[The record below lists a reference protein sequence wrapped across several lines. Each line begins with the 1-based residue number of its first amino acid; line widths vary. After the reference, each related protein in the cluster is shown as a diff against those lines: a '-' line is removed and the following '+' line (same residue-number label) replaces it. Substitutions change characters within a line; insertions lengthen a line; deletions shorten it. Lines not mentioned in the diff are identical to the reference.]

1 MLPKSN
7 WALARTSQMAVYGN
21 RWLSFLFF
29 PVVELRTKGFVFRG
43 KQYSWSDVERI
54 ELWQEPRFPV
64 AGQRSASESYVARAI
79 IWLRDGKAIRIKDVA
94 FEKRGGESLQ
104 SAYSS
109 TFDELIAAFKT
120 NVKASRQ
127 FPGEARPE

>member
-64 AGQRSASESYVARAI
+64 AGQRSASETYVARAI
-79 IWLRDGKAIRIKDVA
+79 IWLRDGKAIRIRDVA
-94 FEKRGGESLQ
+94 FEKRGESPR
-104 SAYSS
+104 SDYSS
-109 TFDELIAAFKT
+109 SFDELIATFKT

-127 FPGEARPE
+127 FPREARPE